1 MKSVFKFNFDLDNS
15 LKNFF
20 QGVSDKISEVNKII
34 QEEREKH
41 KNRKLQEIEKENK
54 ERRQK
59 LILDQENQLKSKE
72 QELREEIK
80 LEKERKKELQKF
92 IRLNKQK

>member
-34 QEEREKH
+34 QEEREKY

-54 ERRQK
+54 EKKTKINSRP
-59 LILDQENQLKSKE
+59 
-72 QELREEIK
+72 
-80 LEKERKKELQKF
+80 RKPT
-92 IRLNKQK
+92 